1 MDLIHNESRKR
12 LGKMA
17 FWPIRGYG
25 MYSAT
30 LRGALFWKFGAATA
44 AAVARL
50 VVMTM
55 TIYWFSTGDHDD
67 ILV

>member
-50 VVMTM
+50 TELV
-55 TIYWFSTGDHDD
+55 ILID
-67 ILV
+67 IVFQILGPE